1 MKPQTFTKTAQS
13 WALYGMAWLAVSTN
27 GQTPTPA
34 AFGQPSEQWL
44 TQGLV
49 AFFPLDG
56 NANDASGNAN
66 HAEAHGAF
74 QANDRFGKANSACG
88 FDGVKSYIEVPDGR
102 AFKSRSFTLS
112 LWFNATKFPG
122 NTALTE
128 AEFLVSKGQNNF
140 EFHLGAPGRDTSGA
154 SGMRFLPR
162 TGPGA
167 HWDTP
172 SASYALNRWHHLTVT
187 YDPVAKVVGTFID
200 GRAMRLTGPV
210 LTPSTPDKP
219 GNARFGMR
227 TDGTLGFHGKLDDIR
242 IYDRALSADEV
253 KRLFAHE
260 SGSNSGPPLTT
271 AKNNSKPPVPAPTSS
286 NLPSDLSP
294 PAPLTPIPTP
304 ATLQPATDSALTAP
318 ALPAPTNKVATISL
332 GVAEV
337 NVFDSKGVVVKI
349 EERLKRIPI
358 KDLTENDLRTLL
370 ETPKAYQAIGEF
382 KSIGKRIPSSE
393 SFEMRLHEYWSE
405 GKSLHERVNARFA
418 LLDALRAY
426 NAAIATH
433 AALSGTTAAAI
444 SQVGNAQSRAA
455 DASEAADRA
464 AVAADNAA
472 ALRRDAA
479 LLGSSSRSV
488 LGVSSSTARMLSKTI
503 DGISA
508 KADEAENAAIR
519 AANAAAQ
526 TAQNNAA
533 RLAALTR
540 EIEARQAQLNGM
552 GFPVPT
558 GQPYRMIPPLSA
570 TAGIDLERAKNASP

>member
-1 MKPQTFTKTAQS
+1 MKAFLSLFASLSLWPVAASAQS
-13 WALYGMAWLAVSTN
+13 D
-27 GQTPTPA
+27 
-34 AFGQPSEQWL
+34 EQWL

-49 AFFPLDG
+49 AFYPLDG
-56 NANDASGNAN
+56 NAADASGNGNNAMPR
-66 HAEAHGAF
+66 ATTPTA
-74 QANDRFGKANSACG
+74 DRFGKANSALG
-88 FDGVKSYIEVPDGR
+88 FDGVKSYVEIPNGS
-102 AFKSRSFTLS
+102 AFKSRAFTIS
-112 LWFNATKFPG
+112 LWFNAAQFPG

-140 EFHLGAPGRDTSGA
+140 ELHLGAPGGQSGA
-154 SGMRFLPR
+154 SGIRFLPR
-162 TGPGA
+162 MGRGA

-172 SASYALNRWHHLTVT
+172 SAAYELNRWHHLAVT
-187 YDPVAKVVGTFID
+187 YDAAARAVGAFVD
-200 GRAMRLTGPV
+200 GRVMRLSGPG
-210 LTPSTPDKP
+210 LAPPTPDNDA
-219 GNARFGMR
+219 NARLGMR
-227 TDGTLGFHGKLDDIR
+227 SDGTLGFRGKLDDIR
-242 IYDRALSADEV
+242 IYNRALSGEEV
-253 KRLFAHE
+253 KRLFAYE
-260 SGSNSGPPLTT
+260 GGTDSGQQLTVGASNSTQ
-271 AKNNSKPPVPAPTSS
+271 
-286 NLPSDLSP
+286 
-294 PAPLTPIPTP
+294 PIPAAVEP
-304 ATLQPATDSALTAP
+304 ATNSALAVAVP

-337 NVFDSKGVVVKI
+337 IVFDSKGVVVKI

-370 ETPKAYQAIGEF
+370 ETPKVYQAIGEF

-488 LGVSSSTARMLSKTI
+488 LGVSSSTARRLSKTI

-508 KADEAENAAIR
+508 EADKAEDAAIR
-519 AANAAAQ
+519 AANAASQ

-533 RLAALTR
+533 RLVALTR
-540 EIEARQAQLNGM
+540 EIEARQAQLNNM

-570 TAGIDLERAKNASP
+570 TAGIDLERAPKISP